1 MNIEDA
7 TRIREILTM
16 FDYDNDN
23 LTEDQLAAIEEIED
37 IVYKSE
43 YDPPKVILY
52 TQIKE
57 KKKWVIKHNFKSV
70 GAVRVQ
76 YANGEPYDKY
86 VAIKY
91 LKNKVVL
98 IFEENFKGMAFIIE
112 DINNEEKRKASC

>member
-16 FDYDNDN
+16 FDYDSDN

-70 GAVRVQ
+70 GAVCVQ

-112 DINNEEKRKASC
+112 DINNEEKRKAGC